1 LDRPWAQAAAGSGS
15 EVGLATGAGSVADE
29 GSAAAVAWDMAA
41 VGGSVE
47 ADRPRTLLRGR
58 AAVSEVPTATVGMAA
73 TAATAHLMTGVA
85 EGAHPTVTAL
95 ALGATASP
103 SVPEM
108 VAGDTRTAI
117 ARRARTEMPTATAT
131 VIVIVIVI
139 ATGTGSVVAAVAT
152 VAMMTMARGSAFMKA
167 ADRMIRG
174 SGGGKRRW

>member
-29 GSAAAVAWDMAA
+29 GSAAAAAWDMAA
-41 VGGSVE
+41 AEGSVE

-73 TAATAHLMTGVA
+73 TAATVHLMTGVA

-108 VAGDTRTAI
+108 AGDTRTAI